1 MSSVFF
7 SFFEREDKVVGDRYC
22 KGTAAAA
29 AASQEMFWIQEKN
42 TEDVSK

>member
-1 MSSVFF
+1 MSSVFY
-7 SFFEREDKVVGDRYC
+7 FFEREDKVVGDRYC

-29 AASQEMFWIQEKN
+29 ASQEMFWIQEKN